1 MHRKKN
7 KPKGDWVISIDW
19 KKMHDFVVWFRK
31 KTTCF
36 LVFTDILRM
45 TRNTRKLYRLYE
57 SIKNRRIVHTK
68 WFKLIF
74 IRSLLVFNIFCFCN
88 NLSGSNE
95 FITESVHRLTKW
107 YNDKNAELAFFKFLI
122 GFSSPVCK
130 TRNNIIGFIHL
141 LSIG

>member
-1 MHRKKN
+1 M
-7 KPKGDWVISIDW
+7 
-19 KKMHDFVVWFRK
+19 
-31 KTTCF
+31 
-36 LVFTDILRM
+36 IL
-45 TRNTRKLYRLYE
+45 E

-107 YNDKNAELAFFKFLI
+107 YNDKNTELAFLKFLI

-141 LSIG
+141 LSIGLGYALDSLFTLSFIQSSLCILYLYLLNFFERFDT

>member
-1 MHRKKN
+1 M
-7 KPKGDWVISIDW
+7 
-19 KKMHDFVVWFRK
+19 
-31 KTTCF
+31 
-36 LVFTDILRM
+36 IL
-45 TRNTRKLYRLYE
+45 E
-57 SIKNRRIVHTK
+57 SIKSRRIVHTK

-141 LSIG
+141 LSIGLGYALDSLFTLSFIQSSLCILNLYLLKFFERFDTLWYDFV

>member
-1 MHRKKN
+1 M
-7 KPKGDWVISIDW
+7 
-19 KKMHDFVVWFRK
+19 
-31 KTTCF
+31 
-36 LVFTDILRM
+36 IL
-45 TRNTRKLYRLYE
+45 E

-122 GFSSPVCK
+122 GSSSPVCK

-141 LSIG
+141 LSIGLGYALDSLFTLSFIQSSLCILYLYLLNFFERFDT